1 MSCENSSYGITSF
14 PFFTV
19 LAFFRNRSVRR
30 SEDATEAFWSREYES
45 NHIRKKDISDLSYIE
60 IPLDALP
67 LHVCS
72 SERCIS
78 LESQLTVLAG
88 KKIVNLSNLSN
99 TDLKL
104 TYGTANLTVLSEYDQ
119 NFTQL
124 SNLLYSYGKELED
137 NGFHREAIQVLE
149 YGISIHCDASRLFVF
164 LASLYQK
171 DHATDKIRALIEEA
185 SALSPLLRDATVKQ
199 LEDLLNGADA
209 S

>member
-1 MSCENSSYGITSF
+1 MESPRFRFLLLSYYFCKRRSDIMLFLCFGMFLIILS
-14 PFFTV
+14 V

-78 LESQLTVLAG
+78 LESQLTALAG

-104 TYGTANLTVLSEYDQ
+104 TYGTANLT
-119 NFTQL
+119 
-124 SNLLYSYGKELED
+124 
-137 NGFHREAIQVLE
+137 
-149 YGISIHCDASRLFVF
+149 
-164 LASLYQK
+164 
-171 DHATDKIRALIEEA
+171 
-185 SALSPLLRDATVKQ
+185 SPLRVRSEFHPAVQPVVQLRKRTRRQRFSQGSHPGSRIRHLDP
-199 LEDLLNGADA
+199 L
-209 S
+209 

>member
-1 MSCENSSYGITSF
+1 MLFLCFGMFLIILS
-14 PFFTV
+14 V

-78 LESQLTVLAG
+78 LESQLTALAG

-124 SNLLYSYGKELED
+124 SNLLYSYGK
-137 NGFHREAIQVLE
+137 NSKTTVFTGKP
-149 YGISIHCDASRLFVF
+149 SRFSNTAFRSTVTRAACLCF
-164 LASLYQK
+164 SHPY
-171 DHATDKIRALIEEA
+171 TRKITQRTR
-185 SALSPLLRDATVKQ
+185 SVP
-199 LEDLLNGADA
+199 
-209 S
+209 

>member
-1 MSCENSSYGITSF
+1 MLFLCFGMFLIILS
-14 PFFTV
+14 V

-78 LESQLTVLAG
+78 LESQLTALAG

-104 TYGTANLTVLSEYDQ
+104 TYGTANLTVRLRVRSEFYPAVQ
-119 NFTQL
+119 PVVQL
-124 SNLLYSYGKELED
+124 RKRTRRQRFSQGSHSG
-137 NGFHREAIQVLE
+137 
-149 YGISIHCDASRLFVF
+149 SR
-164 LASLYQK
+164 
-171 DHATDKIRALIEEA
+171 IRHFD
-185 SALSPLLRDATVKQ
+185 PL
-199 LEDLLNGADA
+199 
-209 S
+209 

>member
-1 MSCENSSYGITSF
+1 MLFLCFGMFLIILS
-14 PFFTV
+14 V

-78 LESQLTVLAG
+78 LESQLTALAG

-104 TYGTANLTVLSEYDQ
+104 TYGTANLTILSEYDQ

-199 LEDLLNGADA
+199 LEDLLNEADA

>member
-1 MSCENSSYGITSF
+1 MLFLCFGMFLIILS
-14 PFFTV
+14 V

-67 LHVCS
+67 LLVCS

-99 TDLKL
+99 TDLP
-104 TYGTANLTVLSEYDQ
+104 TALRISRSSPSTIRILPSCPTCCTATEKNSKTTV
-119 NFTQL
+119 FTGKPFRF
-124 SNLLYSYGKELED
+124 SNTAFRSTVTRAACLCFSHPYT
-137 NGFHREAIQVLE
+137 R
-149 YGISIHCDASRLFVF
+149 
-164 LASLYQK
+164 
-171 DHATDKIRALIEEA
+171 KITQRTR
-185 SALSPLLRDATVKQ
+185 SVP
-199 LEDLLNGADA
+199 
-209 S
+209 